1 MKLRSLGY
9 HGLSDDEIW
18 RCIEAGNFRALI
30 AAPGDFVLIAE
41 RGAESWIVSSVNC
54 IRPYFYR
61 LEDTRFF
68 HSETVF
74 DLLKQASL
82 KWRWNWNALADLWE
96 IEHLVDNDSLHAA
109 IHRVPPRTLIHF
121 RDGKLDRQ
129 EREPGRCINDG
140 HHDLGDGPGDQRQDR
155 SGTGRSERG

>member
-82 KWRWNWNALADLWE
+82 RWRWNWNCPC
-96 IEHLVDNDSLHAA
+96 
-109 IHRVPPRTLIHF
+109 RP
-121 RDGKLDRQ
+121 
-129 EREPGRCINDG
+129 
-140 HHDLGDGPGDQRQDR
+140 LGNRAPCR
-155 SGTGRSERG
+155 